1 MMKAMIDFFKTML
14 RLPKPWVMWLGLL
27 MFVNMVMP
35 LVYIRTLEGKVV
47 LAAMM
52 AGALLMTMIFKAKGF
67 VRLLGIGH
75 MFWIPL
81 VVWLGTRLTTLAP
94 DDGFQLWILS
104 VIGLNTLSLVI
115 DCADVYRYLKGERAP
130 TLTLDT

>member
-1 MMKAMIDFFKTML
+1 MKAMMDFFKTML
-14 RLPKPWVMWLGLL
+14 LLPKPWVMWVGLL
-27 MFVNMVMP
+27 MFVNTVMP

-81 VVWLGTRLTTLAP
+81 VV
-94 DDGFQLWILS
+94 
-104 VIGLNTLSLVI
+104 
-115 DCADVYRYLKGERAP
+115 
-130 TLTLDT
+130 